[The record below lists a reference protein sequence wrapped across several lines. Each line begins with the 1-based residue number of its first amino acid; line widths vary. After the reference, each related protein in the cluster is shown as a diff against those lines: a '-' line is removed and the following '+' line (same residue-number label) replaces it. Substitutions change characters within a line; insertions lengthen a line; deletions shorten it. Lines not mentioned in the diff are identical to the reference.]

1 MTRRRRSHRAWLVG
15 LGLAACSIAAPQA
28 SADVYSG
35 GASFQIL
42 NRSGLT
48 SADAKFYY
56 LGFGQI
62 GSDFVVLM
70 PDGTWASAG
79 SANTGWNPSGWNQT
93 PPAPTPPGPSGAGV
107 VPCYQLTGT
116 STINIPPNIAGARVY
131 FFQVNQSSR
140 LFGTACAN
148 TASTTQTNGI
158 FGNVQGAAGGQAPFA
173 YFSTANGGDLVTPV
187 PGWLVNGAMPI
198 WSYGEIGSGASGGG
212 TIDTSQVDF
221 IGFPMNVTAQMT
233 SLGDTYPVWNQ
244 GVGFSFSP
252 NGQVNMAAVLT
263 SYSKFLATLPTSTG
277 RGPYRTNVRAS
288 FSKLMSKQGS
298 STVLFNPGNYIANGG
313 NSAFQNYFLNLISN
327 YMWYPG
333 AASIGGVPAA
343 AAWTGKLDTG
353 GVIPPGSGLPQA
365 TFSGK
370 AVTLPAAGSTGAYP
384 GYQGTTRLQAIQFT
398 DPVTTAVAY
407 VMSPVSYQVLCGANA
422 VSAGCGSPA
431 EQVFAASGSLAQPG
445 DNNQYALLTADQQAV
460 WATYGGAGTYNQ
472 VVARLG
478 LLISA
483 AFNRGVAGGL
493 QSKGGLCY
501 GAATLND
508 CWNNQTL
515 WYPTPQTVAEKRKYF
530 GGDTSQNHFS
540 RWLHT
545 AQIPATVPGACNKKT
560 DKCIPMMSQPNNPA
574 TLTSGLKM
582 GMGYGFSND
591 ENPTPQPAGSAQ
603 TPSKYDGIVSMS
615 PLAGCNFITIMPW
628 KAGQNNPTPVL
639 AQACSTPTP
648 STAAPR

>member
-1 MTRRRRSHRAWLVG
+1 M
-15 LGLAACSIAAPQA
+15 
-28 SADVYSG
+28 
-35 GASFQIL
+35 
-42 NRSGLT
+42 
-48 SADAKFYY
+48 
-56 LGFGQI
+56 
-62 GSDFVVLM
+62 
-70 PDGTWASAG
+70 
-79 SANTGWNPSGWNQT
+79 
-93 PPAPTPPGPSGAGV
+93 
-107 VPCYQLTGT
+107 
-116 STINIPPNIAGARVY
+116 
-131 FFQVNQSSR
+131 
-140 LFGTACAN
+140 
-148 TASTTQTNGI
+148 
-158 FGNVQGAAGGQAPFA
+158 
-173 YFSTANGGDLVTPV
+173 
-187 PGWLVNGAMPI
+187 
-198 WSYGEIGSGASGGG
+198 
-212 TIDTSQVDF
+212 
-221 IGFPMNVTAQMT
+221 
-233 SLGDTYPVWNQ
+233 
-244 GVGFSFSP
+244 
-252 NGQVNMAAVLT
+252 
-263 SYSKFLATLPTSTG
+263 
-277 RGPYRTNVRAS
+277 
-288 FSKLMSKQGS
+288 
-298 STVLFNPGNYIANGG
+298 
-313 NSAFQNYFLNLISN
+313 
-327 YMWYPG
+327 
-333 AASIGGVPAA
+333 
-343 AAWTGKLDTG
+343 
-353 GVIPPGSGLPQA
+353 
-365 TFSGK
+365 
-370 AVTLPAAGSTGAYP
+370 
-384 GYQGTTRLQAIQFT
+384 
-398 DPVTTAVAY
+398 
-407 VMSPVSYQVLCGANA
+407 
-422 VSAGCGSPA
+422 
-431 EQVFAASGSLAQPG
+431 
-445 DNNQYALLTADQQAV
+445 